1 MLICLVGPM
10 ASGKTEVLSIFRELG
25 AEIIESDHMARK
37 VVAPGSPV
45 LAQLAQEFGEDVLL
59 PDGQLDRSRLAHLIF
74 SQEEKRRKLNSIILP
89 PIIEIIDLEVRRLRG
104 TGRTIVLEAPLL
116 FETGYEENCDYIV
129 CVDADDEFR
138 LRRLIQKTGLSEE
151 EACLRI
157 RGQNLQIPAHK
168 VDFVIKNEGDRE
180 ELVREV
186 KRVWDEFARRSRKE
200 SQ

>member
-1 MLICLVGPM
+1 M
-10 ASGKTEVLSIFRELG
+10 
-25 AEIIESDHMARK
+25 
-37 VVAPGSPV
+37 VAPGSPV
-45 LAQLAQEFGEDVLL
+45 LAQLAQEFGEDILL

-116 FETGYEENCDYIV
+116 FETGYENNCDYIV

>member
-1 MLICLVGPM
+1 M

-25 AEIIESDHMARK
+25 AEIIESDHIARK

-45 LAQLAQEFGEDVLL
+45 LARLAQEFGEDILL
-59 PDGQLDRSRLAHLIF
+59 PDGQLDRVRLAHLIF
-74 SQEEKRRKLNSIILP
+74 SQEEKRRKLNSIMLP
-89 PIIEIIDLEVRRLRG
+89 PIIEMIDLEVRRLRG

-116 FETGYEENCDYIV
+116 FETGYENNCDYIV
-129 CVDADDEFR
+129 CVDADDKFR

-151 EACLRI
+151 EARLRI

-168 VDFVIKNEGDRE
+168 VDFVIRNEGDRE
-180 ELVREV
+180 ELAREV
-186 KRVWDEFARRSRKE
+186 KRVWDGFARRSRKK

>member
-10 ASGKTEVLSIFRELG
+10 ASGKTEALSIFRELG

-45 LAQLAQEFGEDVLL
+45 LAQLAQEFGEDILL

-116 FETGYEENCDYIV
+116 FETGYENNCDYIV

>member
-1 MLICLVGPM
+1 M